1 MAISNNRSQPEE
13 NKVQMVS
20 LILIFI
26 ILIFYSDIS
35 TPLGL
40 MTGILYFIPIM
51 MTLYIRYQNGPFV
64 VSGISIILLWVGY
77 LLSPRDMSEFYALA
91 NRAFFSILL
100 IVLAIMIWRNKIRE
114 STLQRD
120 ETRLYNIVESS
131 PMTICI
137 FKDGDLQF
145 VNTAGIEFFTVESS
159 IKSIDELL
167 NCFNSEDR
175 EVISSSIPK
184 AREGARIELSE
195 LRWNSGE
202 NGIDTVDLWIGEI
215 TWDGSSAIQVILNPH
230 SRI

>member
-1 MAISNNRSQPEE
+1 
-13 NKVQMVS
+13 MVS

-40 MTGILYFIPIM
+40 MTGILYFIPLV

-64 VSGISIILLWVGY
+64 VSGISIVLLWVGY

-120 ETRLYNIVESS
+120 ETRFRTIAESS
-131 PMTICI
+131 PMSICI
-137 FKDGDLQF
+137 FKDEQLQF
-145 VNTAGIEFFTVESS
+145 VNTAGIELFLDESE
-159 IKSIDELL
+159 IKTTTDLL
-167 NCFNSEDR
+167 KFFNSEER
-175 EVISSSIPK
+175 EMLSSSIDK
-184 AREGARIELSE
+184 AHEGARVELPD
-195 LRWNSGE
+195 LRWNPKE
-202 NGIDTVDLWIGEI
+202 NRTESVDLWIAEI
-215 TWDGSSAIQVILNPH
+215 VWDGSSAIQLILNPH
-230 SRI
+230 PGS

>member
-1 MAISNNRSQPEE
+1 MAISNNITQPEE
-13 NKVQMVS
+13 NIVQIVS

-64 VSGISIILLWVGY
+64 VSGISIFLLWIGY

-100 IVLAIMIWRNKIRE
+100 IVLAIMIWRNKVRE

-120 ETRLYNIVESS
+120 EERFRTIVESS
-131 PMTICI
+131 PMPICI
-137 FKDGDLQF
+137 FKDEQLQF
-145 VNTAGIEFFTVESS
+145 ANTAGIELFM
-159 IKSIDELL
+159 DENGLKTTTDLL
-167 NCFNSEDR
+167 NFFNSEDR
-175 EVISSSIPK
+175 EMLSSSMNK
-184 AREGARIELSE
+184 AHEGARVELAD
-195 LRWNSGE
+195 LRWNPKE
-202 NGIDTVDLWIGEI
+202 NRTETVDLWIAEI
-215 TWDGSSAIQVILNPH
+215 VWDSSSAIQLTLNPH
-230 SRI
+230 PGS